1 MGALFRVHSILASA
15 IGAGGTSIG
24 VMSKRILFVD
34 DEPMVL
40 SGLQR
45 SLRSMRA
52 EWEVVVAGSGAEALE
67 MMSHDRFDVVVSDM
81 RMPGM
86 DGAQL
91 LDQVKTRFPRTVRF
105 VLSGQSDRETIL
117 RSIGPSHQYL
127 SKPCDVE
134 ELKQK
139 INHAFA
145 LRELLENPHL
155 KEIVS
160 SMQTVPSLPSLY
172 VAVTDALRQ
181 PDVSIAKIAD
191 LISQDMG
198 MTSKVLQL
206 VNSAY
211 FGLPCQVCNP
221 QQAVSLLGIDNIKAL
236 VLSVHVFS
244 ELEGQATQELAFLW
258 PHSLQTAALAR
269 TIAHTQH
276 CKQTVSDE
284 AFAAGLLHDVG
295 LLVLASACR
304 QQYEQA
310 LRRRSE
316 QKISISAMEQE
327 IFNCTHAEV
336 GAYLLGLWGLPNS
349 IVEAVAWHH
358 SPSGAGPAA
367 FSPVI
372 AVHVADYFDQQMHSY
387 SVLSE
392 NPKLDEELLVRL
404 GLQDRVKIWLSLC
417 HELDP
422 NGKGN
427 A

>member
-1 MGALFRVHSILASA
+1 M
-15 IGAGGTSIG
+15 T
-24 VMSKRILFVD
+24 KRILFVD

-40 SGLQR
+40 SGIQR
-45 SLRSMRA
+45 SLRSMRSEWDVEVANGGADALKIMA
-52 EWEVVVAGSGAEALE
+52 ETA
-67 MMSHDRFDVVVSDM
+67 FDVVVSDM

-91 LDQVKTRFPRTVRF
+91 LDQVKTKFPRTVRF
-105 VLSGQSDRETIL
+105 VLSGQSEREAIL

-139 INHAFA
+139 ITHAFA
-145 LRELLENPHL
+145 LRELLDNPHL
-155 KEIVS
+155 KEIIS

-172 VAVTDALRQ
+172 VAVTDALRL
-181 PDVSIAKIAD
+181 PDVSIANIAK

-206 VNSAY
+206 VNSAF
-211 FGLPCQVCNP
+211 FGLPCQVCDP
-221 QQAVSLLGIDNIKAL
+221 RQAVSLLGIENIKAL

-244 ELEGQATQELAFLW
+244 ELKGETTEEMAFLW
-258 PHSLQTAALAR
+258 PHSLHTAAFAKA
-269 TIAHTQH
+269 IAHAQGE
-276 CKQTVSDE
+276 KQNVEDE

-295 LLVLASACR
+295 RLVLASSCGP
-304 QQYEQA
+304 QYEKV
-310 LRRRSE
+310 LRMKAERKTDISE
-316 QKISISAMEQE
+316 IEQE
-327 IFNCTHAEV
+327 VFHCTHAEV
-336 GAYLLGLWGLPNS
+336 GAYLLGLWGLPDS

-358 SPSGAGPAA
+358 SPSAAGLGA

-372 AVHVADYFDQQMHSY
+372 AVHVADHFDHGTHADSTP
-387 SVLSE
+387 SE
-392 NPKLDEELLVRL
+392 HPKLDDDLLARL
-404 GLQDRVKIWLSLC
+404 GLRDRVKVWLSRC
-417 HELDP
+417 QDLDQ